1 MFGVKRTTWTVGKIH
16 IMFAESKSSSSAG
29 KKKKMDEGRCQTITV
44 FNSF

>member
-29 KKKKMDEGRCQTITV
+29 KKKNG
-44 FNSF
+44 